1 MKSRSST
8 TAGAAPGDAAQPP
21 ATPLADLVAG
31 IRLDA
36 ASSRPYYLQLCEQLQ
51 ALIDSGR
58 LPSGQNLPAERV
70 LAEMLDVSRATVKR
84 CYDRLRQAQALS
96 THGRGGTVVRA
107 TPRLAPE
114 LRQLKGF
121 TQEMRELGMTPSS
134 QLLER
139 AVVQDRTMASV
150 FCRPSTASFLKL
162 VRLRLADDCPMSREV
177 AWYDLTLAPALA
189 DWDANGSAYTFLK
202 ERCGIHLGDA
212 DQSIEAVMSSEEET
226 RVFGFTEPGP
236 CLLLKRHTYTT
247 HRQLVEYVE
256 GTFRGDAYAYRI
268 RMQSDRA

>member
-1 MKSRSST
+1 MKTKRPVSPAVLGASS
-8 TAGAAPGDAAQPP
+8 PV
-21 ATPLADLVAG
+21 ADLVG
-31 IRLDA
+31 RIRLDP

-51 ALIDSGR
+51 GLIDTGK

-84 CYDRLRQAQALS
+84 CYDALRESQALS

-150 FCRPSTASFLKL
+150 FNRPSTASFLKL

-177 AWYDLTLAPALA
+177 AWYDLSLAPALV
-189 DWDANGSAYTFLK
+189 DWDTNGSVYAFLK
-202 ERCGIHLGDA
+202 ESCGIHLGDA
-212 DQSIEAVMSSEEET
+212 DQSIEAVMSSAEEA
-226 RVFGFTEPGP
+226 RVFGFSQPGP
-236 CLLLKRHTYTT
+236 CLLMKRHTYST

-256 GTFRGDAYAYRI
+256 GTFRGDAYAYRLK
-268 RMQSDRA
+268 MQNDRA